1 MLIIIIIDLNQCS
14 SFSGKRRTH
23 ADKGKAK
30 QWSPADAE
38 GKEWNALSGKN
49 FAEYI
54 YSGKNVGTLSTIM
67 MLCKCKNCQAEYKA
81 EYRCFVR

>member
-1 MLIIIIIDLNQCS
+1 MLIIIIIDHNQCS

-23 ADKGKAK
+23 EGKSKAQ

-38 GKEWNALSGKN
+38 GKEWNALSGNN
-49 FAEYI
+49 FAKSS
-54 YSGKNVGTLSTIM
+54 YSAKNVGTLSTIM
-67 MLCKCKNCQAEYKA
+67 MLCQYKNCQAEYKA